1 MIDISVERGG
11 YILSTDR
18 DKLDFVTVH
27 QWLSTDT
34 YWATGRS
41 LEVVKASIAN
51 SLPFGIFLRGPP
63 EFRREQVAF
72 ARAITDYC
80 FVQSSKNSHEQVH
93 LHIYPIYMSP
103 KHIAIKASDDSSWR
117 K

>member
-1 MIDISVERGG
+1 MSIPHISVERGDG
-11 YILSTDR
+11 YMLSTDR
-18 DKLDFVTVH
+18 DKLDFVTIH

-51 SLPFGIFLRGPP
+51 SLPFGIFFEGSP
-63 EFRREQVAF
+63 EQAREQVAF

-80 FVQSSKNSHEQVH
+80 SFQSIEA
-93 LHIYPIYMSP
+93 P
-103 KHIAIKASDDSSWR
+103 DG
-117 K
+117 

>member
-1 MIDISVERGG
+1 MNTSIERGD

-18 DKLDFVTVH
+18 DKLDFATIH

-34 YWATGRS
+34 YWAMRRP

-63 EFRREQVAF
+63 EQPEEQVAF

-80 FVQSSKNSHEQVH
+80 LFPSFENPNDQVP
-93 LHIYPIYMSP
+93 LHTYPMYTSP
-103 KHIAIKASDDSSWR
+103 EPIGIKASVDSSW
-117 K
+117 KK